1 MMMYIIRHELSEA
14 DTDSVS
20 VEEKPTANSEGL
32 LSSSEMIL
40 LVPSMKVTLRKS

>member
-1 MMMYIIRHELSEA
+1 MMCIIRELYEA

-32 LSSSEMIL
+32 L
-40 LVPSMKVTLRKS
+40 